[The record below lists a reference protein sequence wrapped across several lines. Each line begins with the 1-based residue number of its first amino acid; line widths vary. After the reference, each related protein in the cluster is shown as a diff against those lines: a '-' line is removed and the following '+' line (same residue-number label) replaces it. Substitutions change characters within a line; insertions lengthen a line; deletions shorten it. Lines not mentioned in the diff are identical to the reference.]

1 MTMKLFIRMARL
13 VTVVAICSSLA
24 GCDDVRVYGSVGY
37 SGYGGYGGY
46 HGSPGMSSSV
56 RIGGRIY

>member
-1 MTMKLFIRMARL
+1 MKLFIRIARL

-37 SGYGGYGGY
+37 SGYSGYGGY
-46 HGSPGMSSSV
+46 HGSPGYRTSISV
-56 RIGGRIY
+56 GGRIY